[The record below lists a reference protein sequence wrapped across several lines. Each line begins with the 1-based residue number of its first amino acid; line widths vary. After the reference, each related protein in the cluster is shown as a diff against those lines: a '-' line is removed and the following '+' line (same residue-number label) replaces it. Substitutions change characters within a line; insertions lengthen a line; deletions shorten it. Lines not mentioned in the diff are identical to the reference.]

1 VRGTVSTRGSRR
13 VGVRR
18 FVTVAAV
25 GLAIVPVV
33 VGAAATGAA
42 AAADPSTLV
51 DEFVGTQDNVA
62 ANTTESAYGDTSPGA
77 TTPFGMV
84 NLNPTTYNTAGGGNA
99 NQGGYEYDADEIR
112 SFSLNRVS
120 GTGCVT
126 HNGAEDFPVLPYAGA
141 LPGGAL
147 PSSPAA
153 GVTPYYEP
161 FSHSHETATPGYYA
175 VTTDNGISSELT
187 ATTRTGD
194 GRFTFPAGAQSGTL
208 VFDVAGSLNGSE
220 NSSVELLGD
229 DVVEGSTTVQATC
242 DQGVQDSYTA
252 YFYARFATPFRTAG
266 TWQGSAITPIP
277 QPDASTD
284 AVASSTAVNGT
295 GAYVSFAPG
304 SSVVVNIG
312 LSYVSTANARANMQA
327 ETEGHGFDQLRSAAH
342 SAWSGALGQVRVTG
356 AQPARLTTFYTAL
369 YHTMLHPNVLDDVDG
384 QYTGYDKQV
393 HTVRPGHH
401 EYATY
406 SGWDIYR
413 DEAQLV
419 ALLFPDRASDMAQ
432 SITDLATQVGLY
444 NWPMLDVGQ
453 NKLNGDSLDSVL
465 ASLDAFGATDY
476 DRATALHTLV
486 AAQTLQPNGTPGTTN
501 GVPDLDHR
509 QAAYQYTG
517 LGFLTSGSSGAATP
531 TSASLEYA
539 VDDFGIAQL
548 AGRLGDTADQ
558 ATFMGRAQ
566 SWQNLFDPAEN
577 GLDARAK
584 TGFDHTDSLAD
595 DNDGQFAEGSGDQYG
610 WMVPQNVGALVAKKG
625 GADQVEAQ
633 LDTFFGNFAPGSTN
647 VNPGHNSPYAYM
659 SNEIDSEA
667 PELYNWI
674 GRPDRT
680 EQVNQEIRDAL
691 WTNNSPDG
699 LFGNDDLGAL
709 SAWYVWSSIGV
720 FPAIYGRSELVVS
733 GPTFTS
739 VRITSSGAAH
749 RTYTFDAPAR
759 STSRQYV
766 TGMRVDGRATG
777 NSWLPESFAQRGG
790 TVDFTLS
797 AKPGTWGTA
806 KGEVPPSFGDGS
818 GGYDNIGVTPP
829 GDGGLGSFDASNNTF
844 PSVAPTPAPGATV
857 SFPGSAVTYT
867 WPKAA
872 PGTPDNWIPSGQ
884 VVDLGGARL
893 SQISFLG
900 AATNGPATGY
910 ASVNYTDGTH
920 QVVDVA
926 LDDWTT
932 PKLPAGTDTALI
944 TVAHRNSNTGAQD
957 NTTAMLWGTRPQPLD
972 GWKKVA
978 SVTLPKVT
986 DAGIMHVFAVGSA
999 PATAAPLTVTAASV
1013 PAGGSVLPAGGSVL
1027 SADLADF
1034 HGGAGAAPGDYTAQV
1049 SWGDGSGA
1057 HATVLALDDL
1067 GGYTAFGTHS
1077 YARPG
1082 RYRVSVAVSDGTTRR
1097 TVVDTVV
1104 VSRS

>member
-13 VGVRR
+13 PLTVLVGVVL
-18 FVTVAAV
+18 VTALAA
-25 GLAIVPVV
+25 VPVV
-33 VGAAATGAA
+33 VGSAPAGAATAQG
-42 AAADPSTLV
+42 DPTGSV

-126 HNGAEDFPVLPYAGA
+126 HNGAEDFPVMPYGGP
-141 LPGGAL
+141 LDGGAL
-147 PSSPAA
+147 PTSPATS
-153 GVTPYYEP
+153 VTPYYEP
-161 FSHSHETATPGYYA
+161 YSHANETATPGYYA
-175 VTTDNGISSELT
+175 VTADNGIRSELT

-194 GRFTFPAGAQSGTL
+194 ARFTFPAGAQQGTL

-229 DVVEGSTTVQATC
+229 NVIEGSTTVQATC
-242 DQGVQDSYTA
+242 EQGAQYSYTA
-252 YFYARFATPFRTAG
+252 YFYARFATPFDSAG
-266 TWQGSAITPIP
+266 TWQGTTVTPIP
-277 QPDASTD
+277 SPGASTD
-284 AVASSTAVNGT
+284 ATATSTAANGA

-304 SSVVVNIG
+304 SSVVVNTG
-312 LSYVSTANARANMQA
+312 LSYVSTADAQQNMA
-327 ETEGHGFDQLRSAAH
+327 SETTGRGFDQLRSAAH
-342 SAWSGALGQVRVTG
+342 TAWSGALGQVRVTG
-356 AQPARLTTFYTAL
+356 APPARLTTFYTAL
-369 YHTMLHPNVLDDVDG
+369 YHTMLHPNVLDDVNG
-384 QYTGYDKQV
+384 QYTGYDKKI
-393 HTVRPGHH
+393 HTVPPGHH

-406 SGWDIYR
+406 SGWDVYR
-413 DEAQLV
+413 DEAQLI

-432 SITDLATQVGLY
+432 SITDLATQAGLY

-465 ASLDAFGATDY
+465 ASLDAFGATGY
-476 DRATALHTLV
+476 DRSTALHTLV
-486 AAQTLQPNGTPGTTN
+486 AAQTLQPNGTAGTTN
-501 GVPDLDHR
+501 GVPDLNHR

-548 AGRLGDTADQ
+548 AQRLGDTADY
-558 ATFMGRAQ
+558 ATFMNRAQ

-577 GLDARAK
+577 GLNARAK
-584 TGFDHTDSLAD
+584 TGFDRTDSLAN
-595 DNDGQFAEGSGDQYG
+595 DNDGQFAEGSGLQYG
-610 WMVPQNVGALVAKKG
+610 WLVPQNVAALVAKKG
-625 GADQVEAQ
+625 GADQVESE
-633 LDTFFGNFAPGSTN
+633 LDTFFSDFAPGSTN
-647 VNPGHNSPYAYM
+647 INPGHNSPYAYM
-659 SNEIDSEA
+659 SNEIDSQA
-667 PELYNWI
+667 PELYDWI

-691 WTNNSPDG
+691 WTNNAPDG

-720 FPAIYGRSELVVS
+720 FPAIYGRAELVVS

-739 VRITSSGAAH
+739 VRITSSGREH
-749 RTYTFDAPAR
+749 RTYAFDAPTLN
-759 STSRQYV
+759 SSRVYV

-777 NSWLPESFAQRGG
+777 ANWLPESFAQQGG
-790 TVDFTLS
+790 TVDFTTA
-797 AKPGTWGTA
+797 AKPGTWGTSPA
-806 KGEVPPSFGDGS
+806 DVPPSFGQGAD
-818 GGYDNIGVTPP
+818 GYDNIGVTPP

-844 PSVAPTPAPGATV
+844 PSGAPTPAPGATV
-857 SFPGSAVTYT
+857 SLPGSDVTYT
-867 WPKAA
+867 WPTAP

-884 VVDLGGARL
+884 TVDLGGRRMSA
-893 SQISFLG
+893 ISFLG

-920 QVVDVA
+920 QVVEVA

-932 PKLPAGTDTALI
+932 PRLPSGTDTALV
-944 TVAHRNSNTGAQD
+944 TVAHRDNNTGGQD
-957 NTTAMLWGTRPQPLD
+957 NVTAMLWGTKPQPLD
-972 GWKKVA
+972 TWKTVA

-986 DAGIMHVFAVGSA
+986 DAGIMHIFAVGG
-999 PATAAPLTVTAASV
+999 ATASAAPLRVTPDTV
-1013 PAGGSVLPAGGSVL
+1013 PPGGAQVA
-1027 SADLADF
+1027 ADLADVS
-1034 HGGAGAAPGDYTAQV
+1034 GGAGAYTATV
-1049 SWGDGSGA
+1049 DWGDGSHA
-1057 HATVLALDDL
+1057 HATVLALDATGD
-1067 GGYTAFGTHS
+1067 YSAYGTHT
-1077 YARPG
+1077 YRGPG
-1082 RYRVSVAVSDGTTRR
+1082 RYRVTVTVSDGTTSK
-1097 TVVDTVV
+1097 TVVDTMS
-1104 VSRS
+1104 VSRA

>member
-1 VRGTVSTRGSRR
+1 MHATVSARASRR
-13 VGVRR
+13 VGVARIL
-18 FVTVAAV
+18 TVAAV
-25 GLAIVPVV
+25 GLVIVPVV
-33 VGAAATGAA
+33 VGTPTAAVAA
-42 AAADPSTLV
+42 GSPADPTSLV
-51 DEFVGTQDNVA
+51 NEFVGTQDNAA

-112 SFSLNRVS
+112 SFSLNRIS

-126 HNGAEDFPVLPYAGA
+126 HNGAEDFPIMPFAGT

-147 PSSPAA
+147 PTSPAS

-161 FSHSHETATPGYYA
+161 YSHTNETASPGYYG
-175 VTTDNGISSELT
+175 VTTDNGIHSELT
-187 ATTRTGD
+187 ATTRTAD
-194 GRFTFPAGAQSGTL
+194 GRFTFPASAQSGTL
-208 VFDVAGSLNGSE
+208 VLDVAGSLNGSE
-220 NSSVELLGD
+220 NSSVELLGN

-242 DQGVQDSYTA
+242 EQGVQYSYTA
-252 YFYARFATPFRTAG
+252 YFYARFATPFAAAG
-266 TWQGSAITPIP
+266 TWQGSAVTPIP
-277 QPDASTD
+277 APDGTTD
-284 AVASSTAVNGT
+284 ATATSTAANGA
-295 GAYVSFAPG
+295 GAYVSFKPG

-312 LSYVSTANARANMQA
+312 LSYVSTADAQLNLRT
-327 ETEGHGFDQLRSAAH
+327 ETTGRSFDQLRSSAH
-342 SAWSGALGQVRVTG
+342 SAWSDALGQVRVTG
-356 AQPARLTTFYTAL
+356 GRSAQLTTFYTAL
-369 YHTMLHPNVLDDVDG
+369 YHTMLHPNVLDDVNG
-384 QYTGYDKQV
+384 QYTGYDKQI

-413 DEAQLV
+413 DEAQLI
-419 ALLFPDRASDMAQ
+419 ALLFPDRASDMNQ

-465 ASLDAFGATDY
+465 ASMDAFGATDY
-476 DRATALHTLV
+476 DRTTALHTLV

-501 GVPDLDHR
+501 GVPDLNHR

-539 VDDFGIAQL
+539 VDDFGLAQL
-548 AGRLGDTADQ
+548 AQRLGDKADS
-558 ATFMGRAQ
+558 ATFMTRAQ

-577 GLDARAK
+577 GLNARAK
-584 TGFDHTDSLAD
+584 TGFDRTDSLAN
-595 DNDGQFAEGSGDQYG
+595 DNDGQFAEGSGLQYG
-610 WMVPQNVGALVAKKG
+610 WLVPQNMAALVAKKG
-625 GADQVEAQ
+625 GTDQVEAA
-633 LDTFFGNFAPGSTN
+633 LDTFFSNVAPGSTN
-647 VNPGHNSPYAYM
+647 INPGHNSPYAYL

-680 EQVNQEIRDAL
+680 AVVNQQIRDAL
-691 WTNNSPDG
+691 WSSNAPDA

-720 FPAIYGRSELVVS
+720 FPALYGRSELVVS

-739 VRITSSGAAH
+739 VRITSAGSGH
-749 RTYTFDAPAR
+749 RTYTFDAPR
-759 STSRQYV
+759 QSTSNIYV

-777 NSWLPESFAQRGG
+777 DNWLPESFAQHGG
-790 TVDFTLS
+790 TVDFTMA
-797 AKPGTWGTA
+797 AKPGDWGTA
-806 KGEVPPSFGDGS
+806 RSDVPPSFDQGAGA
-818 GGYDNIGVTPP
+818 YNNIGVTPP
-829 GDGGLGSFDASNNTF
+829 GAGGLGSFDASNNTF
-844 PSVAPTPAPGATV
+844 QSAAPIPAPGATV
-857 SFPGSAVTYT
+857 TFPGSAVTYT
-867 WPKAA
+867 WPTAA
-872 PGTPDNWIPSGQ
+872 VGAPDNWIPNGQ
-884 VVDLGGARL
+884 VIDMGKRRL

-900 AATNGPATGY
+900 AATNGPSTGY

-920 QVVDVA
+920 QVVMVA

-932 PKLPAGTDTALI
+932 PRLPAGTDTAVV
-944 TVAHRNSNTGAQD
+944 TVGHRNNNTGGQD
-957 NTTAMLWGTRPQPLD
+957 NTTAMVWGTKPQPLD
-972 GWKKVA
+972 AWKKVA

-986 DAGIMHVFAVGSA
+986 DAGIMHVFAVGDAQATPA
-999 PATAAPLTVTAASV
+999 PLQVRAGNATATGNL
-1013 PAGGSVLPAGGSVL
+1013 L
-1027 SADLADF
+1027 SADLATF
-1034 HGGAGAAPGDYTAQV
+1034 SGGAGAAPAYYTAKV
-1049 SWGDGSGA
+1049 DWGDRSSGR
-1057 HATVLALDDL
+1057 ATVLAADDL
-1067 GGYTAFGTHS
+1067 GDYTAFGTHS

-1082 RYRVSVAVSDGTTRR
+1082 RYRVTITVSDGPTTR
-1097 TVVDTVV
+1097 TVADTVV